1 MKILKVIP
9 IVLVLSLGAAM
20 AWGELFT
27 DDFNRPD
34 SARVGNDW
42 FTQQDGTITVEI
54 VDQEVLISGTQGVDW
69 VRSGMYR
76 TVEEETKIYFD
87 FLANDNFNVHIRID
101 DTVNGSYIDIYA
113 WPGGPFSYASS
124 LAGEWPGWIQ
134 TPGPNMIS
142 GQYNTLGV
150 EQDELG
156 FTLYLNET
164 KVETM
169 ENREGTIENERLL
182 NITKVL
188 IASDSAAGT
197 TGSLHIDNVIIGDPD
212 APPPKAVKP
221 SGKAAT
227 VWGKLK
233 DI

>member
-9 IVLVLSLGAAM
+9 MVLALSLGAVI
-20 AWGELFT
+20 AWGEPFM

-34 SARVGNDW
+34 SAKIGNDW
-42 FTQQDGTITVEI
+42 TTQQDGTITVEI
-54 VDQEVLISGTQGVDW
+54 IDQEVLISGVQGTDW
-69 VRSGMYR
+69 VRSGLSR
-76 TVEEETKIYFD
+76 TVEDETKIYFD
-87 FLANDNFNVHIRID
+87 FLAGDNFNVHIRID
-101 DTVNGSYIDIYA
+101 DTANGSYMDIYA

-124 LAGEWPGWIQ
+124 LAGEWPGWTQ
-134 TPGPNMIS
+134 TAGPNMIS

-150 EQDELG
+150 EQDEQD
-156 FTLYLNET
+156 FTVYLNENE
-164 KVETM
+164 VEV
-169 ENREGTIENERLL
+169 IENENFL

-188 IASDSAAGT
+188 IASDSATGT
-197 TGSLHIDNVIIGDPD
+197 VGSLHIDNVIIGDTD
-212 APPPKAVKP
+212 APPKAVKP

>member
-9 IVLVLSLGAAM
+9 MVLSLGAAM
-20 AWGELFT
+20 AWGEPFM

-34 SARVGNDW
+34 SARIGNDW
-42 FTQQDGTITVEI
+42 FTQQDGTITAEI
-54 VDQEVLISGTQGVDW
+54 VDQEVLISGVQGVDW
-69 VRSGMYR
+69 VRSGIYR
-76 TVEEETKIYFD
+76 TVEEETRIYFD
-87 FLANDNFNVHIRID
+87 FLANSNFNVHIRID
-101 DTVNGSYIDIYA
+101 DTSGSSFIDIYA

-124 LAGEWPGWIQ
+124 LAGEWPGWTQ

-142 GQYNTLGV
+142 NQYNTLGV
-150 EQDELG
+150 EQDEQD
-156 FTLYLNET
+156 FTLYLNENEVT
-164 KVETM
+164 V
-169 ENREGTIENERLL
+169 IENESLL

-212 APPPKAVKP
+212 APPKAVKP